1 MITGVFFAILAG
13 LLLGLYA
20 LPEKFTK
27 DYEFENTW
35 SMFFAINTFVVPNI
49 AAFLLID
56 GFADVLAAIPTKAL
70 ITMIICSILW
80 GIGAMMW
87 GKAINYIGLS
97 LGFSIFIGTIIL
109 VGSLLPFIE
118 VGLPKTNVLLTIL
131 AGLAVVLIGVMAN
144 GKAGIIRQKDEEKD
158 NDSNTETT
166 KSGSMITGI
175 LIAVIGG
182 LLATGFSY
190 AYAAG
195 GEIIDTASQAQGNE
209 SWKSAIAVMYVIYM
223 AGGVAIAIYFIQQ
236 LSAKKLWGKFKTPHL
251 GKNIMLTSIMGVFNF
266 AASVVFAYAGF
277 KLGKEL
283 GGSVGYAIF
292 NTSCVV
298 TAIISGLVTKE
309 WVKASPKARKFLY
322 LGLTCMVLGI
332 LIVAYSNSLK

>member
-1 MITGVFFAILAG
+1 MITGVLFAILAG

-27 DYEFENTW
+27 DFEFENTW
-35 SMFFAINTFVVPNI
+35 SLFFAINTFVVPNI

-56 GFADVLAAIPTKAL
+56 GFTDVLGAIPSGAL
-70 ITMIICSILW
+70 MTMIVCSILW

-87 GKAINYIGLS
+87 GKAINHIGLS

-109 VGSLLPFIE
+109 VGSLLPFIQ
-118 VGLPKTNVLLTIL
+118 VGLPKTEVLTTIL
-131 AGLAVVLIGVMAN
+131 GGLFVVLIGVMAN
-144 GKAGIIRQKDEEKD
+144 GRAGILRQKDEDKAKGEGEK
-158 NDSNTETT
+158 
-166 KSGSMITGI
+166 KSGSMVTGI
-175 LIAVIGG
+175 LIAVVGG

-190 AYAAG
+190 AYSAG
-195 GEIIDTASQAQGNE
+195 GQIIDAASQAQGNAP
-209 SWKSAIAVMYVIYM
+209 WKSAVAVMYVIYM

-236 LSAKKLWGKFKTPHL
+236 LTAKNLWGKFKTPHL
-251 GKNIMLTSIMGVFNF
+251 GKNIALTSVMGVFNF

-292 NTSCVV
+292 NTACVV
-298 TAIISGLVTKE
+298 TAIVSGLITKE
-309 WVKASPKARKFLY
+309 WLKASSKAKNSLY
-322 LGLTCMVLGI
+322 LGLSCMVIGI
-332 LIVAYSNSLK
+332 IIIAYSNTLA

>member
-1 MITGVFFAILAG
+1 MITGVLFAVLAG

-27 DYEFENTW
+27 DFEFENTW
-35 SMFFAINTFVVPNI
+35 SMFFAINTFVVPNV

-56 GFADVLAAIPTKAL
+56 GFADVLGAIPSNIL
-70 ITMIICSILW
+70 IAMIVSSVAW

-109 VGSLLPFIE
+109 VGSLIPFF
-118 VGLPKTNVLLTIL
+118 VGGIPATNVFLTIL
-131 AGLAVVLIGVMAN
+131 GGLVVVLIGVMAN
-144 GKAGIIRQKDEEKD
+144 GKAGILRQKDEDGAKAEGEK
-158 NDSNTETT
+158 
-166 KSGSMITGI
+166 KSGSMATGI
-175 LIAVIGG
+175 IIAIVGG
-182 LLATGFSY
+182 LLATGFSFANSY
-190 AYAAG
+190 GA
-195 GEIIDTASQAQGNE
+195 EIIDQASQAQGNA

-223 AGGVAIAIYFIQQ
+223 AGGVAIALYFIQQ
-236 LSAKKLWGKFKTPHL
+236 LSSKKLWGKFKTPHL

-266 AASVVFAYAGF
+266 AASVVFAYAAF

-292 NTSCVV
+292 NTACVV
-298 TAIISGLVTKE
+298 TAIVSGLITKE
-309 WVKASPKARKFLY
+309 WVKASSKAKNSLY
-322 LGLTCMVLGI
+322 LGLTCMVVGI
-332 LIVAYSNSLK
+332 IIIAYSNTLT

>member
-1 MITGVFFAILAG
+1 MIVGVLFAILAG

-35 SMFFAINTFVVPNI
+35 SMFFAINTFVVPNV

-56 GFADVLAAIPTKAL
+56 GFADVLAAIPSGVL

-109 VGSLLPFIE
+109 VGSLLPFIQT
-118 VGLPKTNVLLTIL
+118 GLPKTNVFVTIL
-131 AGLAVVLIGVMAN
+131 AGLAVVLVGVMAN
-144 GKAGIIRQKDEEKD
+144 GKAGILRQKDEEGDAEQK
-158 NDSNTETT
+158 
-166 KSGSMITGI
+166 KGGSVITGI

-195 GEIIDTASQAQGNE
+195 GEIIDSAVQAQGNA

-251 GKNIMLTSIMGVFNF
+251 GKNVVLTTIMGVFNF

-283 GGSVGYAIF
+283 GGTIGYAIF
-292 NTSCVV
+292 NTACVV
-298 TAIISGLVTKE
+298 TAIVSGLITKE
-309 WVKASPKARKFLY
+309 WVKASSKAKNFLY
-322 LGLTCMVLGI
+322 IGLSCMVIGI
-332 LIVAYSNSLK
+332 IVIAYSKTLA

>member
-1 MITGVFFAILAG
+1 MITGVLFAILAG

-35 SMFFAINTFVVPNI
+35 SMFFAINTFVVPNV

-56 GFADVLAAIPTKAL
+56 GFSDVLAAIPTDAL
-70 ITMIICSILW
+70 ITMVICSILW

-109 VGSLLPFIE
+109 VGSLLPFIQ
-118 VGLPKTNVLLTIL
+118 VGLPETNVFLTIL
-131 AGLAVVLIGVMAN
+131 AGLAVVLVGVMAN
-144 GKAGIIRQKDEEKD
+144 GRAGIIRQKDEEAS
-158 NDSNTETT
+158 NDAEAK

-175 LIAVIGG
+175 LIAIVGG

-195 GEIIDTASQAQGNE
+195 GEIIDAASQAQGNE
-209 SWKSAIAVMYVIYM
+209 PWKSAIAVMYVIYM
-223 AGGVAIAIYFIQQ
+223 AGGVAIAIYFAQQ
-236 LSAKKLWGKFKTPHL
+236 LTAKKLWGKFKTPHL
-251 GKNIMLTSIMGVFNF
+251 GKNIMLTTVMGVFNF

-292 NTSCVV
+292 NTACVV

-309 WVKASPKARKFLY
+309 WIKASSKAKNSLY
-322 LGLTCMVLGI
+322 LGLSCMVIGI
-332 LIVAYSNSLK
+332 IIISYSNTLA

>member
-1 MITGVFFAILAG
+1 MIIGVLLAILAG

-27 DYEFENTW
+27 DFEFENTW
-35 SMFFAINTFVVPNI
+35 SMFFAINTFVVPNV

-56 GFADVLAAIPTKAL
+56 GFSDVLAAIPSSAL

-87 GKAINYIGLS
+87 GKAINHIGLS

-109 VGSLLPFIE
+109 VGSLLPFIQ
-118 VGLPKTNVLLTIL
+118 VGLPETNVLLTIL
-131 AGLAVVLIGVMAN
+131 AGLGVVLIGVMAN
-144 GKAGIIRQKDEEKD
+144 GRAGIIRQKDEEGTG
-158 NDSNTETT
+158 TENK

-175 LIAVIGG
+175 SIAIIGG

-195 GEIIDTASQAQGNE
+195 GSIIDEASQAQGNE
-209 SWKSAIAVMYVIYM
+209 PWKSAIAVMYVIYM
-223 AGGVAIAIYFIQQ
+223 AGGVAIALYFAQQ

-283 GGSVGYAIF
+283 GGTVGYAIF
-292 NTSCVV
+292 NTACVV

-309 WVKASPKARKFLY
+309 WVKASSKAKNFLY
-322 LGLTCMVLGI
+322 LGLSCMVIGI
-332 LIVAYSNSLK
+332 IIIAFGNGIG

>member
-1 MITGVFFAILAG
+1 MITGVLFAILAG

-35 SMFFAINTFVVPNI
+35 SMFFAINTFVVPNV

-56 GFADVLAAIPTKAL
+56 GFSDVLAAIPTKPL
-70 ITMIICSILW
+70 MIMIVCSVLW

-109 VGSLLPFIE
+109 VGSLLPFIQ

-131 AGLAVVLIGVMAN
+131 AGLAVVLVGVMAN
-144 GKAGIIRQKDEEKD
+144 GRAGIIRQKDEEVNKD
-158 NDSNTETT
+158 TEE
-166 KSGSMITGI
+166 KKGSSVITGI
-175 LIAVIGG
+175 LIAIIGG

-195 GEIIDTASQAQGNE
+195 GEIIDAASQAQGNE
-209 SWKSAIAVMYVIYM
+209 PWKSAIAVMYVIYM
-223 AGGVAIAIYFIQQ
+223 AGGVAIAIYFAQQ

-251 GKNIMLTSIMGVFNF
+251 GKNIMLTTIMGVFNF

-292 NTSCVV
+292 NTACVV
-298 TAIISGLVTKE
+298 TAIVSGLITKE
-309 WVKASPKARKFLY
+309 WVKASSKAKSFLY
-322 LGLTCMVLGI
+322 LGLTCMVVGI
-332 LIVAYSNSLK
+332 VIIAYSNSLA

>member
-1 MITGVFFAILAG
+1 MIITGILFAILAG
-13 LLLGLYA
+13 LMLGLYA

-56 GFADVLAAIPTKAL
+56 GFADVLGAIPTNVL
-70 ITMIICSILW
+70 ITMIACSVAW

-109 VGSLLPFIE
+109 VGSLLPFITT
-118 VGLPKTNVLLTIL
+118 GLPPNNVFMTIL
-131 AGLAVVLIGVMAN
+131 GGLAVVLVGVIAN
-144 GKAGIIRQKDEEKD
+144 GKAGIIRQKDENESESSDK
-158 NDSNTETT
+158 
-166 KSGSMITGI
+166 KGGSVVTGI
-175 LIAVIGG
+175 LIAIVGG
-182 LLATGFSY
+182 LLATGFSFANSY
-190 AYAAG
+190 GA
-195 GEIIDTASQAQGNE
+195 EIIDKASQAQGNA

-223 AGGVAIAIYFIQQ
+223 AGGVAIALYFAQQ
-236 LSAKKLWGKFKTPHL
+236 LTAKKLWSKFKTPYL
-251 GKNIMLTSIMGVFNF
+251 GNNLLMTTIMGVFNF
-266 AASVVFAYAGF
+266 AASVTFAYAAF

-292 NTSCVV
+292 NTACVV
-298 TAIISGLVTKE
+298 TAIVSGLITKE
-309 WVKASPKARKFLY
+309 WVKASSKAKNSLY
-322 LGLTCMVLGI
+322 LGLTCMVVGI
-332 LIVAYSNSLK
+332 VIIAYSNTLS

>member
-1 MITGVFFAILAG
+1 MITGVLFAILAG

-35 SMFFAINTFVVPNI
+35 SMFFAINTFVVPNVV
-49 AAFLLID
+49 AFLLID
-56 GFADVLAAIPTKAL
+56 GFAEVLAAIPSGVLT
-70 ITMIICSILW
+70 TMIVCSILW

-118 VGLPKTNVLLTIL
+118 TGIPASNVFATIL
-131 AGLAVVLIGVMAN
+131 AGLAVVLLGVMAN
-144 GKAGIIRQKDEEKD
+144 GKAGILRQKDE
-158 NDSNTETT
+158 DSNTEE
-166 KSGSMITGI
+166 KKGGSVITGI

-190 AYAAG
+190 ANAAG
-195 GEIIDTASQAQGNE
+195 AQVINDAVVAQGNA
-209 SWKSAIAVMYVIYM
+209 SWKSAIAIMYVIYM

-236 LSAKKLWGKFKTPHL
+236 LSAKKLWGKFSTPHL
-251 GKNIMLTSIMGVFNF
+251 GKNIVLTTIMGVFNF
-266 AASVVFAYAGF
+266 AASVVFAYAAF
-277 KLGKEL
+277 KLGEI

-292 NTSCVV
+292 NTACVV
-298 TAIISGLVTKE
+298 TAIISGIITKE

-322 LGLTCMVLGI
+322 FGLTCMVLGI
-332 LIVAYSNSLK
+332 IIVAYSNSLK

>member
-1 MITGVFFAILAG
+1 MIVGVLFAVLAG

-35 SMFFAINTFVVPNI
+35 SMFFAINTFVVPNVV
-49 AAFLLID
+49 AFLLID
-56 GFADVLAAIPTKAL
+56 GFADVLAAIPSSVL

-118 VGLPKTNVLLTIL
+118 TGIPATNVFITIL
-131 AGLAVVLIGVMAN
+131 AGLAVVLVGVMAN
-144 GKAGIIRQKDEEKD
+144 GKAGILRQKDEED
-158 NDSNTETT
+158 NTEQ
-166 KSGSMITGI
+166 KKGGSVITGI
-175 LIAVIGG
+175 LIAIVGG

-190 AYAAG
+190 ANAAG
-195 GEIIDTASQAQGNE
+195 AQIINDAVVAQGNA
-209 SWKSAIAVMYVIYM
+209 SWKSAIAIMYVIYM

-251 GKNIMLTSIMGVFNF
+251 GRNIGLTTIMGVFNF
-266 AASVVFAYAGF
+266 AASVVFAYAAF
-277 KLGKEL
+277 KLGEI

-292 NTSCVV
+292 NTACVV
-298 TAIISGLVTKE
+298 TAIVSGLITKE
-309 WVKASPKARKFLY
+309 WVKASGKAKKFLY
-322 LGLTCMVLGI
+322 FGLTCMVLGI